1 MRETIAVAIG
11 GMFGS
16 VLRYWVSW
24 GLEHRFGGFL
34 PWGTLLVNVG
44 GCFAIGV
51 LWAFTQRTNAISPI
65 WELALRAGFLGG
77 LTTFSSFGLEVI
89 KLGQSDRWQS
99 AVVIVVAN
107 VVLGLSAVCIGQS
120 LGQRL

>member
-16 VLRYWVSW
+16 VLRYWVHW
-24 GLEHRFGGFL
+24 GLEQRLGSFL
-34 PWGTLLVNVG
+34 PWGTLVVNVA

-51 LWAFTQRTNAISPI
+51 LWAFTQRTNTMSPI

-89 KLGQSDRWQS
+89 KLGQSDRWHY
-99 AVVIVVAN
+99 AAIIVVAN
-107 VVLGLSAVCIGQS
+107 VALGLSAVCIGQS
-120 LGQRL
+120 LGNRL